1 MARTMKVLL
10 RESVK
15 NVGRVGD
22 IVEVTTG
29 FARNY
34 LLPRRLAVQPTPA
47 NIKLVEARRQEIERI
62 ERERRDQQ
70 QALLKQLEGVTVTL
84 ERKANEQGHL
94 FGSVTATDIAR
105 WLQDHGF
112 NINADDINL
121 PGRMD
126 RIETYTVQVRFAE
139 DLAGDLR
146 VSVDPDPESRALI
159 EEARKAAEA
168 EARARAEQEQKA
180 QEEAAQKAARKGEKT
195 EKGEKGGKGRGETKS
210 AAGKSAAEAKT
221 SRPRA
226 EGQPAAAGETAP
238 PGKAQ
243 GGKPRKSADDKGKPA
258 AKGQ

>member
-1 MARTMKVLL
+1 MARTLKVLL

-22 IVEVTTG
+22 IVEVTAG

-34 LLPRRLAVQPTPA
+34 LLPQRLAVTPTPA
-47 NIKLVEARRQEIERI
+47 NIRIVEARRKEIERM
-62 ERERRDQQ
+62 ERERREQQ
-70 QALLKQLEGVTVTL
+70 AALLKQLEGVQVVL

-105 WLQDHGF
+105 GLQQQGF

-121 PGRMD
+121 PGRLD

-146 VSVDPDPESRALI
+146 VQIEPDPESRALI

-168 EARARAEQEQKA
+168 EAKARAEQEQKA
-180 QEEAAQKAARKGEKT
+180 QEEDARHARKAEKAH
-195 EKGEKGGKGRGETKS
+195 KGEKGAKAKGAEAQAKTGEDAARGADK
-210 AAGKSAAEAKT
+210 GAEAK
-221 SRPRA
+221 PARA
-226 EGQPAAAGETAP
+226 
-238 PGKAQ
+238 
-243 GGKPRKSADDKGKPA
+243 KSAGKKEKDKE
-258 AKGQ
+258 